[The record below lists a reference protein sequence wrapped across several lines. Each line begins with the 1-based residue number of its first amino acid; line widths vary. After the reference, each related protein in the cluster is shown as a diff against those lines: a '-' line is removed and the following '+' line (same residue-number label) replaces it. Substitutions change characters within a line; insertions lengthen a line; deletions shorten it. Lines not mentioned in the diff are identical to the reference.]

1 MPDDHDDAMAAPDEL
16 DELDELRA
24 LSGRLRLEEEVTW
37 EEPPPGLWSR
47 VAADAAVVPPAAAPA
62 SLADARRRRR
72 PRATWV
78 LAAAAALVAVVALA
92 VVLPRGGGPD
102 RVAAAELERLGA
114 SGSGDAELVEEEG
127 GELVLRVET
136 AGLDAEDG
144 FFEVWVIDP
153 TVSRLVSLGPL
164 RPDGT
169 YDLPPGLDP
178 REFPV
183 VDVSVEPLD
192 GDPSHSGDSALRG
205 QLTF

>member
-1 MPDDHDDAMAAPDEL
+1 MPDDHDDATAAPDAP

-37 EEPPPGLWSR
+37 EEPPAGLWSR
-47 VAADAAVVPPAAAPA
+47 VAADAGVVPPAAAPG
-62 SLADARRRRR
+62 SLAAARRRRR
-72 PRATWV
+72 PRAAWL
-78 LAAAAALVAVVALA
+78 LAAAAALVAAVALA
-92 VVLPRGGGPD
+92 VTLPRDGGPD

-114 SGSGDAELVEEEG
+114 SGSGDAELVEEG

-144 FFEVWVIDP
+144 FFEVWVID
-153 TVSRLVSLGPL
+153 TSVSKLVSLGPL

-178 REFPV
+178 RQFPV